1 MNEIICFILGSYVGI
16 FIMCALYLARDS
28 ENDKK

>member
-1 MNEIICFILGSYVGI
+1 MKEIICFILGSYVGI
-16 FIMCALYLARDS
+16 FIMCVLYLARDS